1 MAAVDEKAVE
11 FIIGVVNELDNEA
24 DVLFDRHSVNL
35 FIYRFRVISKGEEV
49 DFEFRRA
56 LMDDFEIA
64 IEKYKGTDYYY
75 TLENA
80 LRFEVYI
87 ALGSKGLLTD
97 FDISEQILREKG
109 EWLKRCSV
117 AVSFDAKMTEA
128 LNNGL
133 KRLSDFLGQ
142 VASAHD
148 LDLKDMTIEKDYID
162 GLIEYSEKHGH
173 LNSEGVGVE
182 SLGFLKAGAVC
193 EIIEKEKQR
202 SQVQIPR
209 VKKEIVK
216 DIYRIVKTLRQAPFL
231 GIKLPECIHD
241 YNTAYRHQ
249 SIQSTQQ
256 VQPAKPNYQKDER
269 LDALLDKLDPSLKKK
284 RAGAWIAFQS
294 ENPDRL
300 SQSANS
306 MVELLDRV
314 IGLVCVEGELAEVLS
329 DKYGTSEETQWID
342 ATRSWISQTKSKLH
356 RVKHHP
362 DYKADILARTL
373 LESAETIMT
382 ALLE

>member
-1 MAAVDEKAVE
+1 MATINEKAVE
-11 FIIGVVNELDNEA
+11 FIFGVLNELDDEA
-24 DVLFDRHSVNL
+24 EVLFDRQSVNL
-35 FIYRFRVISKGEEV
+35 FIYRFRVISKREEV
-49 DFEFRRA
+49 DFQFPRA

-80 LRFEVYI
+80 VRFDIYI

-97 FDISEQILREKG
+97 FDISEEILKEKG
-109 EWLKRCSV
+109 EWLKRCDV
-117 AVSFDAKMTEA
+117 QISFNAKMMVT

-142 VASAHD
+142 IASAHN
-148 LDLKDMTIEKDYID
+148 LDLRDMKTEKEYID
-162 GLIEYSEKHGH
+162 GLIEYREKHGH
-173 LNSEGVGVE
+173 LNSEGFGVE

-193 EIIEKEKQR
+193 EIIEKRKQT
-202 SQVQIPR
+202 SEVQIPR
-209 VKKEIVK
+209 VKKEIIK
-216 DIYRIVKTLRQAPFL
+216 EIYQIVQTLRRAPFL

-241 YNTAYRHQ
+241 YNAANKHQNIQ
-249 SIQSTQQ
+249 SIQQ
-256 VQPAKPNYQKDER
+256 VPLVKLAYQKGDR
-269 LDALLDKLDPSLKKK
+269 LDELLDKLDPNLKKK
-284 RAGAWIAFQS
+284 RTGAWIAFHS
-294 ENPDRL
+294 VNPDRL

-314 IGLVCVEGELAEVLS
+314 IGLVCVNRKLAEVLS
-329 DKYGTSEETQWID
+329 EKYCTSEETQWID

-373 LESAETIMT
+373 LESAETIMI

>member
-1 MAAVDEKAVE
+1 MATVDEKAVE
-11 FIIGVVNELDNEA
+11 FIFGVVNELDNKAE
-24 DVLFDRHSVNL
+24 VLFDRHSVNL

-49 DFEFRRA
+49 DFQFPRA
-56 LMDDFEIA
+56 LMDDFKIA

-87 ALGSKGLLTD
+87 VLGSRGLLTD
-97 FDISEQILREKG
+97 FDISEEILKEKG

-117 AVSFDAKMTEA
+117 AISFDAKMTEA

-133 KRLSDFLGQ
+133 KRLSDFIGQ
-142 VASAHD
+142 VASAHN
-148 LDLKDMTIEKDYID
+148 LDLKDMLIEKDYID
-162 GLIEYSEKHGH
+162 GLIEYSEKNGH

-202 SQVQIPR
+202 SQLQIPR

-216 DIYRIVKTLRQAPFL
+216 DIYRIVQTLRRAPFL

-241 YNTAYRHQ
+241 YNAAYKRQ
-249 SIQSTQQ
+249 SMQSTQQ
-256 VQPAKPNYQKDER
+256 VAPAKHSYQKGDR
-269 LDALLDKLDPSLKKK
+269 LDALLDGLDPNLKKK
-284 RAGAWIAFQS
+284 RAGAWLTFES

-314 IGLVCVEGELAEVLS
+314 IGLVCVKSKLAEVLS
-329 DKYGTSEETQWID
+329 EKYCTSEETQWID
-342 ATRSWISQTKSKLH
+342 ATRFWISQTKSKLH

-362 DYKADILARTL
+362 DYKADVLARSL
-373 LESAETIMT
+373 LESAENIMI

>member
-1 MAAVDEKAVE
+1 MATVDEKAVE
-11 FIIGVVNELDNEA
+11 FIFGVVNELDDEA
-24 DVLFDRHSVNL
+24 EVLFDRHSVNL

-49 DFEFRRA
+49 DFQFTRA

-64 IEKYKGTDYYY
+64 LEKYKGTDYYY

-80 LRFEVYI
+80 IRFEVYI
-87 ALGSKGLLTD
+87 ALGSKGLLTG
-97 FDISEQILREKG
+97 FEISDEILKEKG

-117 AVSFDAKMTEA
+117 AVSFDAKMTEE

-133 KRLSDFLGQ
+133 KRLSNFLGQ
-142 VASAHD
+142 IASDHN

-162 GLIEYSEKHGH
+162 GLIEYFEKHGH
-173 LNSEGVGVE
+173 LNSEGVGIE
-182 SLGFLKAGAVC
+182 SLGFLKVAAVC
-193 EIIEKEKQR
+193 EIIEKENQR

-216 DIYRIVKTLRQAPFL
+216 DIYRVVQTLRRAPFL

-241 YNTAYRHQ
+241 YNAAYEHQNIQ
-249 SIQSTQQ
+249 SIQQ
-256 VQPAKPNYQKDER
+256 VPHAKPAYQKGDR
-269 LDALLDKLDPSLKKK
+269 LDELLDKLDPSLKKK
-284 RAGAWIAFQS
+284 RAGAWITFHS

-314 IGLVCVEGELAEVLS
+314 IGLVCVKRELAEVLS
-329 DKYGTSEETQWID
+329 EKYCTSEETQWID
-342 ATRSWISQTKSKLH
+342 ATRSWISQTKNKLH
-356 RVKHHP
+356 RIKHHP
-362 DYKADILARTL
+362 DYKADILAQTL
-373 LESAETIMT
+373 LESAETIII